1 MSYFPLFSVI
11 HKPTSLSSERAET
24 HLPFQICL
32 GVKIVP
38 ILIRLGLFS
47 DNQRILQAESLGD
60 PLGISSGQFGMGAL
74 RGRNW
79 NAAGSGA
86 VAGWEDAILSPVNSL
101 GSK

>member
-1 MSYFPLFSVI
+1 MSDFPLFSMV

-47 DNQRILQAESLGD
+47 DNCRILQAGSLGD
-60 PLGISSGQFGMGAL
+60 PLGISSGQLGMGAL
-74 RGRNW
+74 RGRSW

-86 VAGWEDAILSPVNSL
+86 GAGWEDPILSPVNSL
-101 GSK
+101 EGR